1 MEEIKA
7 PDNVKKKNGSSIL
20 ILMKSTFINEK
31 IISVLW

>member
-7 PDNVKKKNGSSIL
+7 PDNVKKKRSSIL

>member
-7 PDNVKKKNGSSIL
+7 PDNVKKKRSNIL